1 MPDITDPRNSSSSGD
16 SGANGLYASPQEA
29 LKKVSS
35 EYEYWSGKL
44 TETSLQMCYAIIGAN
59 WAVFGTVTGISHNI
73 WSKLSLGMV
82 MVALGSNVVAAL
94 RLSEALKKQMDYG
107 EGNTDEWAYQYERSV
122 GKNVA
127 WPFTDAIQNMG
138 KNMRFVKGGF
148 AIAGAIFFLIGAALK

>member
-1 MPDITDPRNSSSSGD
+1 MTDPVNPASSTD
-16 SGANGLYASPQEA
+16 TPAKGLYATPDEA

-94 RLSEALKKQMDYG
+94 RLSESLKKQMDYG
-107 EGNTDEWAYQYERSV
+107 EGNAEMWAYEFERSK

-127 WPFTDAIQNMG
+127 WPFTDAIQDTG
-138 KNMRFVKGGF
+138 KNMRWVKGGF
-148 AIAGAIFFLIGAALK
+148 AIAGAVFFLIGAALK